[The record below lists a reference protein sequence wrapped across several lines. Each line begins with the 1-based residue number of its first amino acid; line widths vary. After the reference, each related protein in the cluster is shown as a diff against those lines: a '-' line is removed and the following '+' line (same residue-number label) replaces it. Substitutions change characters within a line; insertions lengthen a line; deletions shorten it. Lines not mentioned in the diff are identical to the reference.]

1 MLKPVLI
8 SVFLSLCCL
17 LQAAAPDYYER
28 AEKQYYDADYSGA
41 ITTAL
46 EGLAQKDVTPE
57 DEVEFW
63 SVLGSSYARLG
74 AFDKAA
80 EYMILCYDYDK
91 ANGDAKGLTSSLI
104 NLASMYVYAGNPQLA
119 EDYALEAIENERSI
133 GRPDKLAMAYGKACD
148 VYHAL
153 GQDTT
158 ALHYADL
165 AVELSEVE
173 LDRSAQAVRRSQRA
187 YPLEALERYRQAL
200 ADLTFAESVFRETGA
215 RQSLS
220 IVCFQLAQEYGRQ
233 GRDALERQ
241 YLLEAADI
249 ARELEDYPL
258 LQKICS
264 KLATSLREREPV
276 LAYKYLEEA
285 SAIQDSIS
293 RSKSNNALE
302 LFNIEYETARR
313 EQTIAIQQLELT
325 KEKRQKQTYA
335 LIVIVLLVASAVTA
349 VIGLRL
355 RRSERRLKQSN
366 EQKDFLFRVIS
377 HDIHSPAVAQLR
389 GMQMLRSHGMNMSRE
404 EMNEV
409 HLQLERQ
416 AEAEVELIDNVLRW
430 ARTKSG
436 SIRPEA
442 VRFVLDDLAREVIS
456 QHVGNAQS
464 KDIKIELKS
473 PGNVVVCSVRSNL
486 MLALRNLLSNA
497 IKFSLKGSKVLV
509 VIEPFDEGA
518 RLSIQDHGIGIPED
532 KLERIF
538 DTASTFR
545 RSGTDGEPSNG
556 LGLTVSRSL
565 VEEAGGELSVQS
577 KEGEGSRFTIIINNL
592 REYV

>member
-241 YLLEAADI
+241 YLLEAADMPVNSRTI
-249 ARELEDYPL
+249 LFCRKYARSWQLRFEKGSLSWHTNIWKK
-258 LQKICS
+258 LQLFRTAS
-264 KLATSLREREPV
+264 PGVRATMLWN
-276 LAYKYLEEA
+276 Y
-285 SAIQDSIS
+285 SIS
-293 RSKSNNALE
+293 NM
-302 LFNIEYETARR
+302 
-313 EQTIAIQQLELT
+313 
-325 KEKRQKQTYA
+325 KQ
-335 LIVIVLLVASAVTA
+335 
-349 VIGLRL
+349 
-355 RRSERRLKQSN
+355 
-366 EQKDFLFRVIS
+366 
-377 HDIHSPAVAQLR
+377 PA
-389 GMQMLRSHGMNMSRE
+389 
-404 EMNEV
+404 
-409 HLQLERQ
+409 
-416 AEAEVELIDNVLRW
+416 
-430 ARTKSG
+430 
-436 SIRPEA
+436 
-442 VRFVLDDLAREVIS
+442 
-456 QHVGNAQS
+456 
-464 KDIKIELKS
+464 
-473 PGNVVVCSVRSNL
+473 
-486 MLALRNLLSNA
+486 
-497 IKFSLKGSKVLV
+497 GSK
-509 VIEPFDEGA
+509 P
-518 RLSIQDHGIGIPED
+518 
-532 KLERIF
+532 
-538 DTASTFR
+538 
-545 RSGTDGEPSNG
+545 
-556 LGLTVSRSL
+556 
-565 VEEAGGELSVQS
+565 
-577 KEGEGSRFTIIINNL
+577 
-592 REYV
+592 